1 MTTPALRLLF
11 ALLLLTA
18 GAAQAAWERTGQ
30 TPSGAV
36 YRLAVPEGWRAGDG
50 LVVYQHDLSFE
61 RDLAPD
67 LGPLL
72 RQQLAQGYAVAASGY
87 SQAGWALFASGQDNR
102 ELVERFRTDI
112 GEPGPVLTYGRS
124 MGGQVALQ
132 MAADPALPVAG
143 ALALCPVAAGSRAW
157 DAALDLRVLYDAV
170 CAGVAGGELPAAGD
184 RPWLL
189 EAGAI
194 SAAGLE
200 QVVLRSATCLG
211 LGLAEDQRS
220 AAQGERLARL
230 KAAAGVDSDDL
241 LLLNL
246 GYATVGLS
254 DLVRGAGKLAGRAA
268 LGNAGVDYGDPVLD
282 ARVRRI
288 AADAFAALELR
299 LHGDARDGGQARIVS
314 LHSSG
319 DELAPAAHQHWLRQ
333 RLAPDR
339 LSSALVAAPTPAH
352 CDISAAESAAAWDAL
367 HAWVQSAPQPDAVEL
382 QARCLALADDGRAAG
397 PCRIDAD
404 LVPDALDAALR
415 PRATAVPALDARFS
429 GLWQDPSHPGE
440 AWLIEVLDTRAALVY
455 GLGGPAAGAAGDQHW
470 LFGTG
475 RIDGDGIAV
484 DRVATV
490 AGGGF
495 GSDFRAADAHMREWG
510 QLRLVF
516 DACGVARLRF
526 RGPAGTGSGARDLR
540 QVGHLAGLACAAEAP
555 VDAPVGGIGALSGSW
570 YDPAQPGQGVSLQ
583 VGADGRAT
591 VLVFGYAP
599 GTGDPVWLRGSGR
612 VEAGGRARFASVV
625 RPHAERGGVPV
636 GQDWGALEID
646 FSGCDQAVL
655 RYRSSEAGYGSGELP
670 LARLTRPLGLGDCGL
685 APPAR

>member
-1 MTTPALRLLF
+1 MTKPAVRLLL
-11 ALLLLTA
+11 ALLLFTA
-18 GAAQAAWERTGQ
+18 GVAHAAWQRTGQ

-72 RQQLAQGYAVAASGY
+72 DRQLAQGYAVAASGY

-112 GEPGPVLTYGRS
+112 GEPGPILTYGRS

-132 MAADPALPVAG
+132 MAADPALAVEG

-170 CAGVAGGELPAAGD
+170 CAGVDGGELPAAAD

-211 LGLAEDQRS
+211 LGVAEDQRS
-220 AAQGERLARL
+220 ADQRRRLARL
-230 KAAAGVDSDDL
+230 KAVAGIDSDDL

-268 LGNAGVDYGDPVLD
+268 LGNTGVGYGDPALD
-282 ARVRRI
+282 AGVRRI

-299 LHGDARDGGQARIVS
+299 LHGDASDGGQARVVS
-314 LHSSG
+314 LHASG

-339 LSSALVAAPTPAH
+339 LSSALVADPTPAH
-352 CDISAAESAAAWDAL
+352 CGISAAEGAAAWDAL

-397 PCRIDAD
+397 PCRIDAG
-404 LVPDALDAALR
+404 LVPEPLDTALR
-415 PRATAVPALDARFS
+415 PRARAVPGLDARFS
-429 GLWQDPSHPGE
+429 GLWQDPGHPGE
-440 AWLIEVLDTRAALVY
+440 AWLVEVLDDRAALVY
-455 GLGGPAAGAAGDQHW
+455 GLGGPAAGASGDQHW

-484 DRVATV
+484 DQVATL

-495 GSDFRAADAHMREWG
+495 GSAFRAADARMAPWG

-516 DACGVARLRF
+516 DACGAARLRF
-526 RGPAGTGSGARDLR
+526 TGPAGAGRGERTLR
-540 QVGHLAGLACAAEAP
+540 QVGHLGGLACAA
-555 VDAPVGGIGALSGSW
+555 DAVGAAEVTGIGALSGSW
-570 YDPAQPGQGVSLQ
+570 YDPGQPGQGVSLQ
-583 VGADGRAT
+583 VAADGAAT

-599 GTGDPVWLRGSGR
+599 ATGAPVWLRGSGR
-612 VEAGGRARFASVV
+612 IDAAGRARFATVV
-625 RPHAERGGVPV
+625 RPHTDRSGTPV
-636 GQDWGALEID
+636 EQDWGTLQID

-655 RYRSSEAGYGSGELP
+655 RYRSHQPGYGSGELP
-670 LARLTRPLGLGDCGL
+670 LARLTRPLGLGACGL